1 MRHFFPLVFLL
12 SLYATTSLRVPT
24 FEVPTRTNRM
34 FVIHKVILHTL
45 CQLHHFLT
53 NFKHITPLSFN
64 LQAQHYKSWRNA
76 PLWAYS
82 SFTRMKFNIVMN
94 ITHQWSSK
102 VVPLVQI
109 QQFLS
114 ILEIL
119 IMRHEKIQ
127 LDFELILGCKHS
139 KRN

>member
-1 MRHFFPLVFLL
+1 
-12 SLYATTSLRVPT
+12 
-24 FEVPTRTNRM
+24 
-34 FVIHKVILHTL
+34 
-45 CQLHHFLT
+45 
-53 NFKHITPLSFN
+53 
-64 LQAQHYKSWRNA
+64 
-76 PLWAYS
+76 
-82 SFTRMKFNIVMN
+82 VMN

-119 IMRHEKIQ
+119 IMRHEPFIQ
-127 LDFELILGCKHS
+127 LDFELILGCKHN